1 MKLHSISN
9 SKYTVIVKK
18 EPEGGFSGQ
27 CLELPG
33 AISEGETI
41 DELRQNIT
49 DAIQLVLQSIESR
62 ASNEEKIIIDLT
74 V

>member
-1 MKLHSISN
+1 MKLHSIGN

-33 AISEGETI
+33 AISEGENME
-41 DELRQNIT
+41 ELRQNMT

-62 ASNEEKIIIDLT
+62 ASKEEKIIIDLT